1 LQQIYFMQNRIIG
14 ITGELLSNGIFNHLP
29 DEELYELHRLLLKD
43 KQATVLQLM
52 DKLTSYWYKGAFFYT
67 DVSPRLIQ
75 ECNEYLQRMGK
86 PMIETNHEVFDE
98 V

>member
-1 LQQIYFMQNRIIG
+1 
-14 ITGELLSNGIFNHLP
+14 
-29 DEELYELHRLLLKD
+29 
-43 KQATVLQLM
+43 M

-67 DVSPRLIQ
+67 EVSPRLIQ